1 MEKNYDIVINAN
13 YHTHTTRCGH
23 ACGADREYVE
33 AAIEAGFKIMGFSEH
48 TFYPTGF
55 KSGMRM
61 ALEDADGYFASIESL
76 RREYKNDIDI
86 YAGLETEYF
95 PEYFDSLLDFCKD
108 YPVEYMILGQH
119 FVPDEQ
125 HGIYVGCQFEEK
137 AFLDMYVENVIKGI
151 KTGKFMYVA
160 HPDLPYY
167 VGENR
172 EALLTEGF
180 EKICKVAK
188 EYNVPLEINM
198 LGLNRKIQYPSD
210 RFFAIAGKYDNDVII
225 GMDVHNPKHYN
236 DPEALKKCIMLAEK
250 YNLNIL
256 RKMDISHKN

>member
-1 MEKNYDIVINAN
+1 MEKNYDFDITAN

-23 ACGADREYVE
+23 ACGEDREYVE
-33 AAIEAGFKIMGFSEH
+33 EAIKAGFKIMGFSEH

-61 ALEDADGYFASIESL
+61 DLNDADGYFASIESL
-76 RREYKNDIDI
+76 RKEYKNDIDI

-95 PEYFDSLLDFCKD
+95 PEYFDKLLDFCKD

-125 HGIYVGCQFEEK
+125 HGIYLGCDFTDR
-137 AFLDMYVENVIKGI
+137 AYLDLYVEDVIKGI
-151 KTGKFMYVA
+151 QSGKFMYVA
-160 HPDLPYY
+160 HPDLPKYIGVY
-167 VGENR
+167 EDELLN
-172 EALLTEGF
+172 EAF
-180 EKICKVAK
+180 EKICKAAK

-210 RFFAIAGKYDNDVII
+210 RFFSIAGKYDNDVII
-225 GMDVHNPKHYN
+225 GMDVHNPKHYHN
-236 DPEALKKCIMLAEK
+236 QEALEKCIQLAKK
-250 YNLNIL
+250 YNLNLL
-256 RKMDISHKN
+256 RKIDIEHK